1 MVQMKSERMKKKKK
15 KELCATV
22 ILTILNK
29 LKDSAHLNST
39 WSKDWYL
46 ELMVPVL
53 IKTAPVNPGKKMN
66 CVCVSSYSTKT
77 NY

>member
-39 WSKDWYL
+39 WSKD
-46 ELMVPVL
+46 
-53 IKTAPVNPGKKMN
+53 
-66 CVCVSSYSTKT
+66 
-77 NY
+77 